1 MMMMMMMAAVVV
13 VRCFFPGV
21 VHGAGVDSSVCRG
34 LFDAP
39 GAVTERR
46 PRPDAVEA
54 TFQVGHVPSFFYILV
69 VFFRAL
75 EVGAGLVGGTI
86 DVEPIGL
93 ETEWE
98 DGSGVRAS
106 GSPTWPSAA
115 PVAYC
120 QGNSV
125 RRLRPIYG
133 GGRLGFIGLSPDA
146 AVAAAGSLLV
156 SKGEPVV
163 VRLCVVFGVVT
174 DWRGRFG
181 CEEFSG
187 VLLLLSSCLSPRLFG
202 TGSVWGVEFSR
213 DQSGGIDT

>member
-1 MMMMMMMAAVVV
+1 MWCAVFFLVSSTAQVSIHLFVV
-13 VRCFFPGV
+13 ASLMRQAPSRSGGRGRTLWRRRSKWATYRVFFI
-21 VHGAGVDSSVCRG
+21 
-34 LFDAP
+34 FW
-39 GAVTERR
+39 
-46 PRPDAVEA
+46 
-54 TFQVGHVPSFFYILV
+54 SF
-69 VFFRAL
+69 FFRAL

-146 AVAAAGSLLV
+146 AAAAAGSLLV

-213 DQSGGIDT
+213 DQSGGIGT